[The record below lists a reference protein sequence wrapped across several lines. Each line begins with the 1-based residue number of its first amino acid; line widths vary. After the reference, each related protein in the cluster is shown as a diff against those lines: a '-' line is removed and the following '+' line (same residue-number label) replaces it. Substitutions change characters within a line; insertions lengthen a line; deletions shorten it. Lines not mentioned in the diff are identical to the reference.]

1 MIIPTMFE
9 RLFSTQLLHLPEA
22 LTMQLYLRASW
33 AVVLVWV
40 VLNLARP
47 LLAGKLRDAL
57 VLVAGLVGVWA
68 LLPGELS
75 PAYWLGLAFQ
85 APSLITTGLA
95 ALAVFQ
101 MLQPSDPCAGLPPSG
116 QPWGWVMC
124 LPVLLGW
131 ALLLDT
137 FAVFPVSV
145 YALGFSSAALALT
158 VLVVLILGL
167 VAVKFAG
174 RSFAMGR
181 VQLGMVFG
189 VLAVFVLLRLPTG
202 NLWDAL
208 LDPWLWVA
216 LHVLALRR
224 VFGWFKAQWFESTTT
239 RV

>member
-1 MIIPTMFE
+1 
-9 RLFSTQLLHLPEA
+9 
-22 LTMQLYLRASW
+22 
-33 AVVLVWV
+33 
-40 VLNLARP
+40 
-47 LLAGKLRDAL
+47 
-57 VLVAGLVGVWA
+57 
-68 LLPGELS
+68 
-75 PAYWLGLAFQ
+75 
-85 APSLITTGLA
+85 
-95 ALAVFQ
+95 
-101 MLQPSDPCAGLPPSG
+101 
-116 QPWGWVMC
+116 
-124 LPVLLGW
+124 
-131 ALLLDT
+131 
-137 FAVFPVSV
+137 
-145 YALGFSSAALALT
+145 
-158 VLVVLILGL
+158 VVLILGL